1 MSMLSEKGLP
11 SSVDVERMVLGAIML
26 DDSLFV
32 SVAAALTPNDFNLEK
47 HRRIFRRMA
56 DLAERG
62 ERVDRVTV
70 ANQLSKC
77 GELESCDGLS
87 YLVSLDDGLPHL
99 LNIESYVHIVKE
111 KSLLRRIV
119 FAGQHMMSRA
129 LMGEEDPQTIL
140 AGAQDGLLRLVKE
153 DTRTGVATPAQVLE
167 GYPGGLNAFL
177 DPSKASRGLSTG
189 FLKLDEMTTG
199 LQKGELIVLAGRPS
213 MGKTALALNVAW
225 HTGSRLQR
233 KVVVFSLEMSKEAIS
248 TRLVTTAA
256 RVDQHKF
263 RAGYLSAEER
273 KRVLEAAGQ
282 FRDCGIRLDDHA
294 VLVIDSHSKCRRM
307 KTAEALDQVII
318 DYLPL
323 IQSQG

>member
-1 MSMLSEKGLP
+1 
-11 SSVDVERMVLGAIML
+11 
-26 DDSLFV
+26 
-32 SVAAALTPNDFNLEK
+32 
-47 HRRIFRRMA
+47 
-56 DLAERG
+56 
-62 ERVDRVTV
+62 
-70 ANQLSKC
+70 
-77 GELESCDGLS
+77 
-87 YLVSLDDGLPHL
+87 
-99 LNIESYVHIVKE
+99 
-111 KSLLRRIV
+111 
-119 FAGQHMMSRA
+119 
-129 LMGEEDPQTIL
+129 MGEEDPQTIL
-140 AGAQDGLLRLVKE
+140 AGAQDGLLRLVNE

-199 LQKGELIVLAGRPS
+199 LQKGELIILAGRPS

-294 VLVIDSHSKCRRM
+294 VLVLDIHSKCRRVRA
-307 KTAEALDQVII
+307 TEGLDLVII
-318 DYLPL
+318 DYLQL
-323 IQSQG
+323 IQSQGKTQNRNQEISQMSRALKLMAKDLDVPVVVLSQLSRACEVRPGDHRPQLSDLRDSGSIEQDADLVMFIYREEVYRRDRADLKGEAELILAKQRNGPVGKIGLRFLHELTKFENRAQDTEGTD